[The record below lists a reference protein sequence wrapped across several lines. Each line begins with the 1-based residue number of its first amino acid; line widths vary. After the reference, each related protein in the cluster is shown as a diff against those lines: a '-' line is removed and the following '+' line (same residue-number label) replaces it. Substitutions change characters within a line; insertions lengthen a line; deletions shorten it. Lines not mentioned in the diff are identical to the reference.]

1 LSDWVAEDWKAF
13 EQAGMSGDVAIA
25 PLLRDDGGIW
35 ETGAVGARLVTIPI
49 SHFCE
54 KARWALDRAGVE
66 YVEQRHL
73 QLIHVVA
80 ARLAGG
86 GNTVPVFVT
95 GTGQVLAES
104 SDILLWADTQLEPE
118 RRLYPDGDVGAQAR
132 ELEAWLDAGLGPDGR
147 LWMYHETLPAVRELR
162 RWAIAGVP
170 RWERW
175 VFDLGASG
183 IEAALRR
190 YLRIDAVAAG
200 AALDRVRRVF
210 DEIADR
216 LSDGR
221 RFLVDDRFTA
231 ADLTFAALAAPVLLP
246 ERYGSPLPPP
256 EAMPDAMSREVSR
269 LRDHPAGIFAARLY
283 REERVVSLT
292 GSS

>member
-1 LSDWVAEDWKAF
+1 VS
-13 EQAGMSGDVAIA
+13 
-25 PLLRDDGGIW
+25 
-35 ETGAVGARLVTIPI
+35 ARLLTIPI

-54 KARWALDRAGVE
+54 KARWALDRAGVG

-73 QLIHVVA
+73 QVIHIVA

-86 GNTVPVFVT
+86 GNTMPVFVT
-95 GTGQVLAES
+95 ATGQVLADS

-118 RRLYPDGDVGAQAR
+118 HRLYPDGDAGAQAR
-132 ELEAWLDAGLGPDGR
+132 ELEEWLDEGLGPDGR

-162 RWAIAGVP
+162 QWALAGIP

-175 VFDLGASG
+175 VFDLGGPG
-183 IEAALRR
+183 INAAIRR
-190 YLRIDAVAAG
+190 HFRIDADAAC
-200 AALDRVRRVF
+200 AALERVTCAF
-210 DEIADR
+210 DEVADR

-256 EAMPDAMSREVSR
+256 EAMPDAVSREVWR
-269 LRDHPAGIFAARLY
+269 LRDHPAGAFAARLY
-283 REERVVSLT
+283 REERVTNSTRPV
-292 GSS
+292 